1 MAVSAMVFVG
11 AYFAPEWLARS
22 TSAQALVELTE
33 WAVTPAIGAVAVI
46 QDGVGATPGV
56 VIPAIGAADPI
67 GWATQ
72 VGVIQDG
79 IQATIGM
86 IVIGHRSPLR
96 RLLHRSS
103 SLRRRNLMQTRHW
116 AAFAQRPYAHANF
129 IPPRRSEPGAHAG
142 LRVGEPVAT

>member
-33 WAVTPAIGAVAVI
+33 WAVT
-46 QDGVGATPGV
+46 
-56 VIPAIGAADPI
+56 PAIGAADPI